1 MKHLTHGFK
10 QLEHLITKSDRILLI
25 SHKKPDGDTTGATT
39 ALSRWCRLQGKDVT
53 LFCADIP
60 ANQFRYLH
68 EVQYYTTDPSVF
80 SAQYDVVVVVDSG
93 DLKYAGVD
101 IFIPNLK
108 PGYILVDIDHHQTN
122 QLYGNLNL
130 VAPGSSSTCEVMYQF
145 FDTNKIDLDAEI
157 ATSLLTGLCTDT
169 SNFSNPLT
177 SESAMIAASNLTAQ
191 GARFTDIIRYL
202 WKNKTFDGLKVWGTV
217 LSRLSY
223 NSTYDIATT
232 YITEQEGLEAP
243 PERFDTFI
251 NFLAGVLKDVDTILF
266 LKEQPGNLIRG
277 SFRGHKRDV
286 TKFAKLFG
294 GGGHKGAAGF
304 NVTGRLKVEKD
315 GSVRIEEGVREGL

>member
-1 MKHLTHGFK
+1 MKHLTHNFK
-10 QLEHLITKSDRILLI
+10 QLKHLIEQSDRILLI

-39 ALSRWCRLQGKDVT
+39 ALSRWCRLQGKNVT
-53 LFCADIP
+53 LFCCDIP

-68 EVQYYTTDPSVF
+68 EVQHYTTDTTVF
-80 SAQYDVVVVVDSG
+80 SNQYDLVIAVDSG
-93 DLKYAGVD
+93 DLKYAGID
-101 IFIPNLK
+101 TLIQHLK
-108 PGYILVDIDHHQTN
+108 PGYLLVDIDHHQTN
-122 QLYGNLNL
+122 QLYGQLNL
-130 VAPGSSSTCEVMYQF
+130 VAPGASSTCEVMYQF
-145 FDTNKIDLDAEI
+145 FETNQIELDGEI

-177 SESAMIAASNLTAQ
+177 SQSSMEAASDLVAR
-191 GARFTDIIRYL
+191 GARFSDILKYL
-202 WKNKTFDGLKVWGTV
+202 WRNKTFDGLKVWGTV

-223 NSTYDIATT
+223 NSTYDIVTT
-232 YITEQEGLEAP
+232 YITEQEGIEAP
-243 PERFDTFI
+243 PERFDNFI

-266 LKEQPGNLIRG
+266 LKEQPGNTIRG

-304 NVTGRLKVEKD
+304 TVTGRIKVEAD
-315 GSVRIEEGVREGL
+315 GKIRISP